1 MKDSNISLDF
11 SIYDDL
17 SAESIEALRLILES
31 EQGRSFTFEEAKEV
45 GVGLLK
51 LFEALADDQN
61 EHITAEE
68 EVVIEQAGQ
77 DHTQLSLIY

>member
-17 SAESIEALRLILES
+17 SAESIEALRSLLED
-31 EQGRSFTFEEAKEV
+31 EQGKPFTTEEAKEIW
-45 GVGLLK
+45 VGLLK
-51 LFEALADDQN
+51 LFEVLADDQDEPVN
-61 EHITAEE
+61 AKE
-68 EVVIEQAGQ
+68 EVVVEQAPQ